1 MTVRDLLT
9 GLADSDRPGLR
20 FEDDEWT
27 WREVVAES
35 ATRSVVFSSLLDASQ
50 PPHVAVL
57 LDNVPEFA
65 FALGGAALGG
75 QVIVGLNS
83 TRRGAALAG
92 DILRTDCQLVI
103 TDAAHKDLLPDLD
116 IPVHEVDSPEW
127 RDLVASHRGSEVPE
141 TQANPDGLLM
151 LIFTSG
157 TSGDPKAVRVT
168 HAKVDHPGAMLA
180 ERFGLGPDDVVY
192 VAMPMFHSNAIM
204 AGWAVGLAAGATIA
218 LTRQF
223 SASGFLPDV
232 RRFGATYAN
241 YVGKPLAYVLA
252 TPEQPGDADNPLR
265 VMFGNEANERDIA
278 EFGRRFGCT
287 VVDSYGST
295 ENAVIVQRRPD
306 MPPGSLGWPLDDV
319 KVLADDGTQTPAAE
333 FDADG
338 QLTNADVA
346 IGELVNTSGGGA
358 FAGYY
363 KDEAAES
370 ERMRGGMYWS
380 GDLAYR
386 DTDGWIYFAGRT
398 GGWLRVDG
406 ENLATAPI
414 ERILLRHP
422 AISEAAV
429 YGVPDHVGD
438 RVACALILRDDLN
451 SDQLWAFLGTQ
462 PDLSPKAWPSI
473 VRVLDTIPRT
483 ATNKVLI
490 RELRELPH
498 DLGKTWERR
507 SVR

>member
-1 MTVRDLLT
+1 VTVRDLL
-9 GLADSDRPGLR
+9 LAQADADRPGLR
-20 FEDDEWT
+20 CEDDAWT

-35 ATRSVVFSSLLDASQ
+35 AARSSAFAELLDSTQ

-65 FALGGAALGG
+65 FAVGGAALGG

-92 DILRTDCQLVI
+92 DIARTDCQFVL
-103 TDAAHKDLLPDLD
+103 TDADHRDLLPDLD
-116 IPVHEVDSPEW
+116 VPVYEVDSSEW
-127 RDLVASHRGSEVPE
+127 RDRVARHRGRPLPTASPG
-141 TQANPDGLLM
+141 PDDLLM

-168 HAKVDHPGAMLA
+168 HTKVAHPGRLLA
-180 ERFGLGPDDVVY
+180 DRFQLGPDDCVY
-192 VAMPMFHSNAIM
+192 IAMPMFHSNAIM
-204 AGWAVGLAAGATIA
+204 AGWAVALAAGATVA
-218 LTRQF
+218 LARKF
-223 SASGFLPDV
+223 SASGFLPDI

-252 TPEQPGDADNPLR
+252 TPERPDDAENPLR
-265 VMFGNEANERDIA
+265 LMFGNEANESDIA
-278 EFGRRFGCT
+278 EFGRRFGCA
-287 VVDSYGST
+287 VVDSYSST

-306 MPPGSLGWPLDDV
+306 MPPGSLGWPLDGV
-319 KVLADDGTQTPAAE
+319 RVLTEDGTETPDAV
-333 FDADG
+333 FDSSG
-338 QLTNADVA
+338 QLTNAEVA
-346 IGELVNTSGGGA
+346 IGELVNTDGSGA

-363 KDEAAES
+363 KDDGAEA

-386 DTDGWIYFAGRT
+386 DVDGWIYFAGRT

-422 AISEAAV
+422 AVSEAAV

-438 RVACALILRDDLN
+438 KVACVLILRGPLTADE
-451 SDQLWAFLGTQ
+451 LWAFLGSQ
-462 PDLSPKAWPSI
+462 PDLSRKAWPSI
-473 VRVLDTIPRT
+473 VRILDTIPRT
-483 ATNKVLI
+483 ATNKVLV
-490 RELRELPH
+490 RELRDLPPEL
-498 DLGKTWERR
+498 GETWLRPTLR
-507 SVR
+507 